1 MLEIKSRH
9 LTWGGPRYACN
20 IFVLWQVYGEFGWDC
35 KLGKCDLM
43 ANNHDFSKLKKIPP
57 GFIMDLVAFIIPFML
72 IFVSYFYI
80 WFYMWKSRKFFKSHG
95 TRYILYGIFY
105 ANLLFCKNYLKWV
118 DFFKKYIY
126 NSSST
131 NQILSKNETKATFM
145 LSLVCFSFILLVFP
159 MILHDVLL
167 EVFKFEKKEY
177 NNLIHLALYFLYWL
191 QYSLNFFIYAAGCQ
205 QYRRAYVYFFIEV
218 CILEDLRPTSSQML
232 TFNL

>member
-1 MLEIKSRH
+1 MLEIKIRH

-43 ANNHDFSKLKKIPP
+43 ANNHDFSTLKKIPP

-105 ANLLFCKNYLKWV
+105 ANLLFWKNYLKWV

-126 NSSST
+126 LQFQFNQSNFEQKWNQGNIYVISSLLFFHLIGVS
-131 NQILSKNETKATFM
+131 NDSSWCIVRSFQIWKKGIQQLNTFG
-145 LSLVCFSFILLVFP
+145 SVFP
-159 MILHDVLL
+159 VLASIQ
-167 EVFKFEKKEY
+167 FEFF
-177 NNLIHLALYFLYWL
+177 HLCSRMSAIQKGLCIFLYWGL
-191 QYSLNFFIYAAGCQ
+191 YIGRS
-205 QYRRAYVYFFIEV
+205 
-218 CILEDLRPTSSQML
+218 
-232 TFNL
+232 